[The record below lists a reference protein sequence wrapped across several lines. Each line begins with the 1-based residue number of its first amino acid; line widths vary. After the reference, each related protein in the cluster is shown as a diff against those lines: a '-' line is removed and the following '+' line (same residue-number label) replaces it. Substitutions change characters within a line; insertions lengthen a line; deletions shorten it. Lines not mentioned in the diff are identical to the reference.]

1 MKFLHDRWQNWRQD
15 RLLKTVLLNT
25 GYLFS
30 SNTANIVLSFLQG
43 AFTARLLGV
52 ANLGLLGIIT
62 GFASSVNN
70 LFSFRMGELVVRYF
84 NQYQAEKR
92 LDRAAALIKAAALVE
107 GASSVLAFLL
117 LLLISPLAAQYLGK
131 DPATAPLFA
140 IYGISVLGTLIQE
153 TSTGVLQVT
162 GQFRSQAAIN
172 LGQSILTAVII
183 VGAFFLHG
191 GLIIVLGAYLLGKV
205 ILGTG
210 PVFIAWRSLNKILGP
225 GWWRASFSLLPARRE
240 LINFAVTTNLSATIN
255 LLVRDSEVVWVAFFL
270 SPVAVGYYKIA
281 LAVINLVSMPITPFI
296 QTTYPELSR
305 GIAEHSW
312 SQVRRLL
319 RWVTILAGGW
329 TGATAIG
336 LVLFGP
342 LLIQLYAGK
351 AYLPAYP
358 ALLVL
363 LVGFGVAN
371 ILFWNRSLLLSLGL
385 PQYAF
390 KAMAWTGLAKIILGF
405 LLVPHYG
412 YVAEAAL
419 LSGWFMVSIGLIVWR
434 GLSGIRQAEQ
444 ALAVEGVG

>member
-1 MKFLHDRWQNWRQD
+1 MKFLSQRWQNWRQD
-15 RLLKTVLLNT
+15 RLLKTILLNT
-25 GYLFS
+25 GFLFS
-30 SNTANIVLSFLQG
+30 SNTANMVLSFVQG
-43 AFTARLLGV
+43 VFAARLLGV
-52 ANLGLLGIIT
+52 ANLGLLGTIT

-84 NQYQAEKR
+84 HQYQTENR

-131 DPATAPLFA
+131 DPAIASLFA
-140 IYGISVLGTLIQE
+140 IYGISILGTLMQE

-162 GQFRSQAAIN
+162 GQFQSQAVIN

-183 VGAFFLHG
+183 VAAFFFHG
-191 GLIIVLGAYLLGKV
+191 GLMIVLLAYLVGKV

-210 PVFIAWRSLNKILGP
+210 PVLVAWRSLNKILGP

-240 LINFAVTTNLSATIN
+240 LVNFAVTTNLSATIN

-281 LAVINLVSMPITPFI
+281 LAVINLVSMPITPLI
-296 QTTYPELSR
+296 RTTYPEISR
-305 GIAEHSW
+305 SIAEHSW
-312 SQVRRLL
+312 TQVRRLL
-319 RWVTILAGGW
+319 RRVTILAGGW

-336 LVLFGP
+336 LVIFGP
-342 LLIQLYAGK
+342 LLIQLYGK
-351 AYLPAYP
+351 EYLPAYP

-363 LVGFGVAN
+363 LVGFGFAN

-390 KAMAWTGLAKIILGF
+390 KTMAWTGLAKVVLGF
-405 LLVPHYG
+405 MLVPHFG

-419 LSGWFMVSIGLIVWR
+419 LSGWFVISIGLIVWR
-434 GLSGIRQAEQ
+434 GLRGMRQAER
-444 ALAVEGVG
+444 ALAAEGAA